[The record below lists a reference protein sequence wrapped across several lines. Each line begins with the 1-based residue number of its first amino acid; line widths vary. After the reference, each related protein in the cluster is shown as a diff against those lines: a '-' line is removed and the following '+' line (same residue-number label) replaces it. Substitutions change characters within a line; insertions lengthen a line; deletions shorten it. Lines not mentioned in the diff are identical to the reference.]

1 MAGMTGISGMTGL
14 SPRFAEFLA
23 GGIASCA
30 AELLTLPL
38 DTIKV
43 RIMLSKRGEFKWS
56 SLLSPRVLISTFD
69 GLDAALIRQLFY
81 GTLRFGLYP
90 VCQQLILLA
99 IVWDVTRPPPA
110 SLVRVLAGFCCGAI
124 ASFICNPAD
133 LVKVRIQG
141 KYRGQYSSALAAYYI
156 IIRDEGVLALWTGV
170 VPTVY
175 RAAILAAVELSSYD
189 GIKGY
194 LAAWLDLGLD
204 DSRVFMLA
212 ALFASVLT
220 AFFSCPFDVARSRI
234 MNAQSDRGKG
244 GGLKYRGVVHCLV
257 VSVKEEG
264 FAVMWNGVI
273 SYFLRLG
280 PNAVFTFLFLEKARA
295 LLLNVSR

>member
-1 MAGMTGISGMTGL
+1 MAGF

-23 GGIASCA
+23 GGLASCA

-43 RIMLSKRGEFKWS
+43 RIMLAKRGEFKWS

-99 IVWDVTRPPPA
+99 IVWDVTQPPPA
-110 SLVRVLAGFCCGAI
+110 SFVRVLAGLCCGAT

-141 KYRGQYSSALAAYYI
+141 KWRGQYSSALAAYYI

-170 VPTVY
+170 WPTVY

-194 LAAWLDLGLD
+194 LATSLNLALD
-204 DSRVFMLA
+204 DSRIFMLA

-234 MNAQSDRGKG
+234 MNAQSDHGKAPR
-244 GGLKYRGVVHCLV
+244 YRGVVHCLV
-257 VSVKEEG
+257 VSVREEG
-264 FAVMWNGVI
+264 FAVLWNGVF

-295 LLLNVSR
+295 LLLNLNLAAT